1 MSYENGKKY
10 DAENPKPST
19 NLLEQSRNLWLQAV
33 RGEVGECA
41 AKKWYSDLMKG
52 LYLGEVPE
60 TLQKVLSCCETANLT
75 CWFLLLHAMHA
86 GTALL
91 FLVTSLGFWI
101 LIACP

>member
-10 DAENPKPST
+10 DAQNPKPST